1 MTWRKTTAICGALL
15 WMAGAL
21 AVLDAAFPP
30 NLARYQ
36 DRSATVLANDGT
48 VLRPFL
54 SADDKW
60 RLYTDSQNLD
70 PRYIDALIAFED
82 KRFDVHHGIDPFA
95 ILRAAWQWAVS
106 GRIVSG
112 ASTLTMQT
120 ARLLEPR
127 PRTIPAKIVEMVRAV
142 QLEVHFSKQDILTI
156 YATLA
161 PFGGNIEG
169 ARAASL
175 AYFGKDPE
183 YLTLAQTALLVALP
197 QSPESTRPDR
207 HPENAAAAR
216 NKVLARLAENG
227 AITQEERREA
237 EAEDVPRNRKAMD
250 FLAPRLA
257 QSLKTE
263 GAAAAPGTHPRDV
276 VRTFI
281 DRSLQKNLESLISA
295 EALWAED
302 NPAIAAIVVDN
313 QTRRVIAYAGGADFW
328 GVGGQL
334 DMGAAPRSPGSTLK
348 PFIYGMGFDD
358 LIIHPE
364 TLIDDRAQVF
374 GTYAPKNFA
383 QTFQG
388 TITVRQALRQS
399 LNIPA
404 VSILNEVGPIRFAS
418 TLSQM
423 GTDLRFSSQGII
435 PSLPLALGGVG
446 ISLRDLTALYAAL
459 ANGGQ
464 YAPLRIT
471 ADDPETKPKTML
483 GAAATWYVT
492 DILRG
497 TPMPDG
503 WAHRFGVARDRSIA
517 FKTGTSYGFRDAWA
531 AGYSGTYTV
540 GVFVGRPDGTPR
552 PDHFG
557 LNTAAPVL
565 LKIFAL
571 LPGEARPFPAKPD
584 NVISVFKREQ
594 LPKGMRV
601 FAPAERIRA
610 AVLKDRPRTAPPR
623 IKFPSDGVAVALP
636 LDETQGLTLTAVGG
650 SGQLRW
656 IVDGKMLP
664 VSEFLEP
671 TVWYPTTAGF
681 ANVTLIDDQGRT
693 DHASIRILPAGSV
706 GTQVNY

>member
-1 MTWRKTTAICGALL
+1 MTWRTTTAVCGALV
-15 WMAGAL
+15 WIVGAL
-21 AVLDAAFPP
+21 AALDAAFPP
-30 NLARYQ
+30 NLARFE
-36 DRSATVLANDGT
+36 DRSAAVLAGDGT

-54 SADDKW
+54 STDDKW
-60 RLYTDSQNLD
+60 RLHTESKALD
-70 PRYIDALIAFED
+70 PRYVAALKAFED
-82 KRFDVHHGIDPFA
+82 KRFDSHHGVDPLA
-95 ILRAAWQWAVS
+95 IMRAIGQWAGA

-127 PRTIPAKIVEMVRAV
+127 SRTIPAKMIEIARAV
-142 QLEVHFSKQDILTI
+142 QLEVHFSKTEILTI

-169 ARAASL
+169 LRAASL

-183 YLTLAQTALLVALP
+183 HLTVAQSALLVALP
-197 QSPESTRPDR
+197 QSPERTRPDR

-216 NKVLARLAENG
+216 NKVLARLAAQG
-227 AITQEERREA
+227 AITEQERREA
-237 EAEDVPRNRKAMD
+237 EAEPVPQNRKPMA

-257 QSLKTE
+257 RSLKSDL
-263 GAAAAPGTHPRDV
+263 ASASSGTRPRDNV
-276 VRTFI
+276 QTFI
-281 DRSLQKNLESLISA
+281 VKDIQKNMESLIAA
-295 EALWAED
+295 EDLWAD
-302 NPAIAAIVVDN
+302 DDPAIAAIVVDN
-313 QTRRVIAYAGGADFW
+313 HTRQVIAYAGGADFW
-328 GVGGQL
+328 GIGGQL
-334 DMGAAPRSPGSTLK
+334 DMAAASRSPGSTLK

-364 TLIDDRAQVF
+364 TLIDDHAKVF

-423 GTDLRFSSQGII
+423 GADLRFASQGII

-446 ISLRDLTALYAAL
+446 ISLRDLTALYTAL
-459 ANGGQ
+459 GNGGQ
-464 YAPLRIT
+464 YAPLRVT
-471 ADDPETKPKTML
+471 VDDPEAKPKTLL

-503 WAHRFGVARDRSIA
+503 WAHRFGVARDRNIA

-531 AGYSGTYTV
+531 VGYSGTYTV

-571 LPGEARPFPAKPD
+571 LPGETRPFPAKPD
-584 NVISVFKREQ
+584 NVVSVFKREQ
-594 LPKGMRV
+594 LPVGMRV
-601 FAPAERIRA
+601 FTPSGRTRT

-623 IKFPSDGVAVALP
+623 IKFPSDGIAVALP
-636 LDETQGLTLTAVGG
+636 VNPQEGLTLKAVGG

-664 VSEFLEP
+664 ASDFLEP
-671 TVWYPTTAGF
+671 TVWYPATAGF
-681 ANVTLIDDQGRT
+681 ADVTLIDDQGRT
-693 DHASIRILPAGSV
+693 DHASIRILPAESV
-706 GTQVNY
+706 GTRRNY